1 MTATGHAVIGTVIA
15 ARIGNP
21 LLAIPIALL
30 SHLAADASPHWDT
43 GTNWRKKSWK
53 YTFIQSFIDVC
64 ISIILPFILT
74 IWLFP
79 ATNLGYLYL
88 IVFCAQFFDWAT
100 APYFFF
106 KMKFPPFTW
115 ANAIQMPVDNR
126 LDKPWG
132 IIVQASILITLVVVA
147 KLTY

>member
-1 MTATGHAVIGTVIA
+1 MTATGHAIIGTVIA

-21 LLAIPIALL
+21 WLAIPIALL

-43 GTNWRKKSWK
+43 GTNWKKKSWK
-53 YTFIQSFIDVC
+53 HTFIQSFVDVS
-64 ISIILPFILT
+64 ISLILPYVLT

-79 ATNLGYLYL
+79 ATDIGYLYL
-88 IVFCAQFFDWAT
+88 MVFCAQFLDWAT

-106 KMKFPPFTW
+106 NMKFPPFSW
-115 ANAIQMPVDNR
+115 ANALQIPVDNR

-132 IIVQASILITLVVVA
+132 IIFQIGILLGLLILA
-147 KLTY
+147 KMTY